1 MYTNLL
7 YFTSLIL
14 SNNMRSMIIC
24 YCKISKR
31 IQLHSRIQHQYTL
44 DYEDTYLDNHKL
56 HDSSFLCATKT
67 VNVII
72 NTEYANY
79 IESGAKKK
87 MFLSN
92 LPMKRNKSHKTS

>member
-1 MYTNLL
+1 MY
-7 YFTSLIL
+7 SHHP
-14 SNNMRSMIIC
+14 
-24 YCKISKR
+24 KR
-31 IQLHSRIQHQYTL
+31 IQSQYRIQHQYTL
-44 DYEDTYLDNHKL
+44 EYYDTYLDNHKL
-56 HDSSFLCATKT
+56 HESSPLCATKT

-79 IESGAKKK
+79 IESGAKKE

>member
-1 MYTNLL
+1 MQ
-7 YFTSLIL
+7 S
-14 SNNMRSMIIC
+14 
-24 YCKISKR
+24 
-31 IQLHSRIQHQYTL
+31 QSRIQHKHTL
-44 DYEDTYLDNHKL
+44 DYYDTYLDNHKL
-56 HDSSFLCATKT
+56 HESSPLCVTKT